1 MLRPVRTEKIIR
13 EINGAEFPKSEFC
26 CGYEN
31 LVFVEIDGLGVIQK
45 ECRVRTRGGDHI
57 SMTEFKQQRTFLCLL
72 NTKRY
77 FVMTAVISLG
87 NRIPC
92 GMCFTAN

>member
-31 LVFVEIDGLGVIQK
+31 LVFVEIDGLGVIEILIPEA
-45 ECRVRTRGGDHI
+45 ECEREEATT
-57 SMTEFKQQRTFLCLL
+57 SQ
-72 NTKRY
+72 
-77 FVMTAVISLG
+77 
-87 NRIPC
+87 
-92 GMCFTAN
+92 